1 MLNKVTIGLVSAVL
15 VLTAYNTYKISNLKV
30 SNVIDRGNTPNV
42 SQPTPPTT
50 NTNSVNQPGTPLS
63 TTVNSSQNNPLTA
76 NNNVPVGPTTTINFK
91 EELHDFG
98 SVDPETENEYS
109 FEFKNTGTE
118 PLSISNARGS
128 CGCTVPNWPKE
139 PIMPGETG
147 TIDVVFRPSKGQA
160 GHDQEKTVTVTANT
174 EPANTIVRIKAFVN
188 PEK

>member
-15 VLTAYNTYKISNLKV
+15 VLTVYNTYKISNLKV
-30 SNVIDRGNTPNV
+30 SNVIDRGNAPV
-42 SQPTPPTT
+42 ISQPVTTPA
-50 NTNSVNQPGTPLS
+50 TPQQNKPIS
-63 TTVNSSQNNPLTA
+63 TTVNSNPNNPLTA
-76 NNNVPVGPTTTINFK
+76 NNNVPVGPKTTINFK

-98 SVDPETENEYS
+98 SVDAETENEYS

-118 PLSISNARGS
+118 PLTITNARGS

-139 PIMPGETG
+139 AIMPGETG
-147 TIDVVFRPSKGQA
+147 TIDVIFRPSKGQA